1 MQLDQMRTFRSH
13 FALFVIAFL
22 SACGGDGSASIEGL
36 GPPRDVQVTWSAN
49 HEKIVNQAG
58 GGYRVYYST
67 SPGFSVSGATFVD
80 APYESGPEAP
90 TTAILPLLS
99 SGLTYYVKVV
109 AYSSVTFPGA
119 STPAISAASNEFSIK
134 IP

>member
-1 MQLDQMRTFRSH
+1 MHLDLMRPFRIH
-13 FALFVIAFL
+13 FGFLVIAFL
-22 SACGGDGSASIEGL
+22 SACGGDGSASLEGF

-49 HEKIVNQAG
+49 HEKVVNQAG

-90 TTAILPLLS
+90 TTAILPMLT

-109 AYSSVTFPGA
+109 AYSSMTFPGT
-119 STPAISAASNEFSIK
+119 STPASSNPSNEFSIK